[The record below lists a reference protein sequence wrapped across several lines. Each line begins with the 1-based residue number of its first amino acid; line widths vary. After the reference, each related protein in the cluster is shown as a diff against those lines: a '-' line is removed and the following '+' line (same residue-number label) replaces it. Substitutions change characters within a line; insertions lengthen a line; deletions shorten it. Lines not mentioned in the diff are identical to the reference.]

1 MVDALPPEALIAELV
16 RKAQGGD
23 TEAFGKVYDHF
34 FDSVYRYVSFRVPS
48 EMTEDIVADIF
59 VKAWEKLHQYS
70 VRKGV
75 PFGAWIFRIARHAV
89 IDHYRGNEQLEEV
102 PEDIVDTDQWN
113 RAETRTERNDLLRVV
128 RSAFDELT
136 PRYREVLT
144 LSYIAELPT
153 NEVARVLKMTEG
165 GVRIL
170 KMRALRKLQDFLPP
184 EFQSEFQK

>member
-1 MVDALPPEALIAELV
+1 MAEPLPSEAVIGDLV

-48 EMTEDIVADIF
+48 ELTEDIVADIF
-59 VKAWEKLHQYS
+59 VKAWEKLHQYQ

-89 IDHYRGNEQLEEV
+89 IDHYRSDEELEEV
-102 PEDIVDTDQWN
+102 PEEVVDTDQWN
-113 RAETRTERNDLLRVV
+113 RAETRTERNDLLKVV
-128 RSAFDELT
+128 RGAFDQLT

-144 LSYIAELPT
+144 LSFIAELPT

-184 EFQSEFQK
+184 EFNPEFQN

>member
-1 MVDALPPEALIAELV
+1 MAEGLPSEAVIGALVL
-16 RKAQGGD
+16 KAQGGD

-70 VRKGV
+70 ARKGV

-89 IDHYRGNEQLEEV
+89 IDHYRSDEALEEV
-102 PEDIVDTDQWN
+102 PEEIVDTDQWN
-113 RAETRTERNDLLRVV
+113 RAESRTERNDLLKVV
-128 RSAFDELT
+128 RSAFDQLT
-136 PRYREVLT
+136 PRYREVLS
-144 LSYIAELPT
+144 LSFIAELPT

-184 EFQSEFQK
+184 DFQK